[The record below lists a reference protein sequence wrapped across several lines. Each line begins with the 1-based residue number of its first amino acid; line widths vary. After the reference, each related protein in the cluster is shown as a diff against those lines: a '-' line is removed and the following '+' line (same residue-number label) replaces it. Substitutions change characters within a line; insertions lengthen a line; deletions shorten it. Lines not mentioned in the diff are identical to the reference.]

1 MVGGGPFGGPF
12 EHLARA
18 LGLIA
23 AGFFWLVVLV
33 VAIGVTVL
41 LVRYLWFGT
50 RAAQRYLQ
58 LNPAPDE
65 PTGTASA
72 DPESS
77 APAPTAAAKP
87 TPRKSPRSTG

>member
-1 MVGGGPFGGPF
+1 MVGGGPFGGPL
-12 EHLARA
+12 EHFARA

-50 RAAQRYLQ
+50 RAAQRYLE

-65 PTGTASA
+65 PTGAGST
-72 DPESS
+72 DPEPS
-77 APAPTAAAKP
+77 PPGPPAAAKP
-87 TPRKSPRSTG
+87 APRRSPRSTG